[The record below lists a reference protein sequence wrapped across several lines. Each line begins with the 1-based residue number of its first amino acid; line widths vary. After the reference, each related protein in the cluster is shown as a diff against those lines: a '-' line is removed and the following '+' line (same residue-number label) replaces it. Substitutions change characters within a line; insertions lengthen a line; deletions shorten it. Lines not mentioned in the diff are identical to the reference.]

1 MAMITAIIQAR
12 MGSTRLPRKVL
23 LPLGDT
29 TILGSTVRQ
38 VRSATKIGKVVVATS
53 DQVEDDPIAAECEK
67 LGVEVFRG
75 SLEDVIDRYYK
86 AAKHFGA
93 EHICRATADC
103 PLIDPSVLDRVAMA
117 YESERPDY
125 ISTGRI
131 DSTFPDGMD
140 TEIFSF
146 AALERAWKEAKLT
159 SEREHVTPYIWK
171 HPELFIVREVKNDRD
186 YSKIRLTIDEPA
198 DYEVVKEIAARVM
211 PLSMTNI
218 IEYLFSHPDTAER
231 NASIVR
237 DAGYLKSIQEESHTA

>member
-1 MAMITAIIQAR
+1 
-12 MGSTRLPRKVL
+12 MGSKRLPGKVL
-23 LPLGDT
+23 FSLGDT
-29 TILGSTVRQ
+29 TVLGSTVRQ
-38 VRSATKIGKVVVATS
+38 VQSAKKIGKVVVATS
-53 DQVEDDPIAAECEK
+53 DQTDDDPIVAECEK

-75 SLEDVIDRYYK
+75 SLDDVLDRYYK
-86 AAKHFGA
+86 TAKHVGA

-103 PLIDPSVLDRVAMA
+103 PLIDPSVIDRVANA
-117 YESERPDY
+117 YEGERPDY
-125 ISTGRI
+125 ISTGRT

-146 AALERAWKEAKLT
+146 KALERAWKEAKLP
-159 SEREHVTPYIWK
+159 SEREHVTPYMWK

-186 YSKIRLTIDEPA
+186 YSTFRLTIDEPA

-218 IEYLFSHPDTAER
+218 IEYLFSHPEVAAR